1 MTVLTLVLLLLTTA
15 TPALLP
21 VLRRRILDPVLPVAG
36 AVCVLLALAA
46 AIAAATDP
54 ADPADGW
61 LLAAAL
67 VLGVTAAT
75 TGGGVVVRSIFRLM
89 RREFRPARTPV
100 PVSTAAGTSP
110 TEQPAVP
117 DRADPAETAQLTAPP
132 EPPAPPESPER
143 DVLDRDTGEPDTG
156 LRGGAWIGYL
166 ERAAVAATLLAGWPE
181 GVALVLAVKG
191 VGRYSEL
198 REPNAPEAFII
209 GTLASVLWAAGA
221 AGVAQLLR

>member
-1 MTVLTLVLLLLTTA
+1 MTVLTLILLLLATA
-15 TPALLP
+15 APALLP
-21 VLRRRILDPVLPVAG
+21 LLRRRILDPVLPVA
-36 AVCVLLALAA
+36 
-46 AIAAATDP
+46 AIAALLVAVAAAVAAPT
-54 ADPADGW
+54 DPADGW
-61 LLAAAL
+61 RVAAAL

-100 PVSTAAGTSP
+100 APVTTTVDEPGVSP
-110 TEQPAVP
+110 A
-117 DRADPAETAQLTAPP
+117 P
-132 EPPAPPESPER
+132 EPLVAEQ
-143 DVLDRDTGEPDTG
+143 DTGEPDTG

-166 ERAAVAATLLAGWPE
+166 ERAAVAATVLAGWPE

-209 GTLASVLWAAGA
+209 GTLASILWAAGA

>member
-1 MTVLTLVLLLLTTA
+1 MTALTLLILLLVTA
-15 TPALLP
+15 APALLP
-21 VLRRRILDPVLPVAG
+21 VLRRRVLDPVLPVA
-36 AVCVLLALAA
+36 AVGTVLLA
-46 AIAAATDP
+46 AAATV
-54 ADPADGW
+54 AATTDPADGW
-61 LLAAAL
+61 RLAAAL

-75 TGGGVVVRSIFRLM
+75 TGGGVVVRSVFRLM
-89 RREFRPARTPV
+89 RREFRPVLAQPQR
-100 PVSTAAGTSP
+100 AASD
-110 TEQPAVP
+110 P
-117 DRADPAETAQLTAPP
+117 DPADPETGTDG
-132 EPPAPPESPER
+132 SGT
-143 DVLDRDTGEPDTG
+143 DDSGTTDTGDPDTG

-209 GTLASVLWAAGA
+209 GTLTSVLWAASA

>member
-1 MTVLTLVLLLLTTA
+1 MTLLALILLLLTTA

-21 VLRRRILDPVLPVAG
+21 VLRRRVVDPVLPVA
-36 AVCVLLALAA
+36 AIVTVLLVVAA
-46 AIAAATDP
+46 AVAATT
-54 ADPADGW
+54 DPADGW
-61 LLAAAL
+61 RLAAAL

-75 TGGGVVVRSIFRLM
+75 TGGGVVVRGVFRLM
-89 RREFRPARTPV
+89 RSEWRPALAQPARTAAP
-100 PVSTAAGTSP
+100 STEEHGEPEAAG
-110 TEQPAVP
+110 
-117 DRADPAETAQLTAPP
+117 D
-132 EPPAPPESPER
+132 
-143 DVLDRDTGEPDTG
+143 PDTG

-209 GTLASVLWAAGA
+209 GTLTSILWAASA

>member
-1 MTVLTLVLLLLTTA
+1 MTVLALVLLLLAAA

-21 VLRRRILDPVLPVAG
+21 ALRRRVTDPVLPVA
-36 AVCVLLALAA
+36 ALAVLLLAVSA
-46 AIAAATDP
+46 VVAATT
-54 ADPADGW
+54 DPADGW
-61 LLAAAL
+61 RLATAL
-67 VLGVTAAT
+67 VLGTVAAT
-75 TGGGVVVRSIFRLM
+75 TGGGVVVRSVFRLM
-89 RREFRPARTPV
+89 RQEFRPALAP
-100 PVSTAAGTSP
+100 PSAEP
-110 TEQPAVP
+110 
-117 DRADPAETAQLTAPP
+117 DPADGDPADAPGQ
-132 EPPAPPESPER
+132 
-143 DVLDRDTGEPDTG
+143 DTGDPDTG

-221 AGVAQLLR
+221 AGTAQLLR

>member
-1 MTVLTLVLLLLTTA
+1 MTVLTLLLLLLTTA

-36 AVCVLLALAA
+36 AVSVLLALAA
-46 AIAAATDP
+46 TTAASTDP
-54 ADPADGW
+54 ADPAEGW
-61 LLAAAL
+61 RLAAAL
-67 VLGVTAAT
+67 VVGVTAAT

-100 PVSTAAGTSP
+100 PVSTTAGTPP
-110 TEQPAVP
+110 TDQPA

-132 EPPAPPESPER
+132 ESPER
-143 DVLDRDTGEPDTG
+143 DVLARDTGEPDTG

>member
-1 MTVLTLVLLLLTTA
+1 MTVLTLLLLLLTTA

-21 VLRRRILDPVLPVAG
+21 VLRRRIVDPVLPVG
-36 AVCVLLALAA
+36 SAVSVLLALAA
-46 AIAAATDP
+46 TTAAATDP

-61 LLAAAL
+61 RLAAAL

-100 PVSTAAGTSP
+100 PVSTAASTSP
-110 TEQPAVP
+110 TGQPAVP

-132 EPPAPPESPER
+132 EPPAEDEQHAF
-143 DVLDRDTGEPDTG
+143 DRDTGEPDTG